1 MNPVRFAGDKTRVRT
16 GAVEEGAYGLS
27 VGAPML
33 SAPGMPRM
41 EREGLNG
48 PLVGAVGAD
57 ASSPKVY
64 RRDSMMEVSSVG
76 SPDGSISRGQ
86 RMR

>member
-1 MNPVRFAGDKTRVRT
+1 MSQVRFAGDKTRVRT
-16 GAVEEGAYGLS
+16 GTGEEGAYGH
-27 VGAPML
+27 
-33 SAPGMPRM
+33 SAPGMLRM
-41 EREGLNG
+41 EREGFNG
-48 PLVGAVGAD
+48 PPGGAVGSD

-86 RMR
+86 RVR

>member
-1 MNPVRFAGDKTRVRT
+1 MSSVRFAGDKARVRT
-16 GAVEEGAYGLS
+16 GTGEEGGYG
-27 VGAPML
+27 L
-33 SAPGMPRM
+33 SAPGLPRM
-41 EREGLNG
+41 EREGFNG
-48 PLVGAVGAD
+48 PPGGVVGSD

-64 RRDSMMEVSSVG
+64 RRDSMMEVSSAE